1 MPIVNHIDMKLGY
14 PACFSALSLIIWSCP
29 LLELSAKF
37 KQEKARRDQMWYM
50 LFGQAVYARQ
60 YYSFIVKGEVYFGFV
75 LLLLLI
81 R

>member
-37 KQEKARRDQMWYM
+37 KQEKARRDQM
-50 LFGQAVYARQ
+50 
-60 YYSFIVKGEVYFGFV
+60 
-75 LLLLLI
+75 
-81 R
+81 